1 GAFGNWTTDV
11 LSRWHGEG
19 TSNSMPRVTQNNI
32 NWAEFSDLY
41 IHDGSYWRISNITL
55 GYDFAKLVHLK
66 NLTQFRLY
74 IAAENLI
81 TFTKYSGMDPEIGYS
96 ASDAT
101 GAYSFGQGVDL
112 GYYPRPRKTMVG
124 VNIIF

>member
-1 GAFGNWTTDV
+1 
-11 LSRWHGEG
+11 
-19 TSNSMPRVTQNNI
+19 
-32 NWAEFSDLY
+32 
-41 IHDGSYWRISNITL
+41 
-55 GYDFAKLVHLK
+55 
-66 NLTQFRLY
+66 LY